1 MSLPINLQSNYPVL
15 AEQEREWQGLLREA
29 VERFSAESLKLAPF
43 GGWPALRAK
52 AADWVRADVSRT
64 FVCECGHHG
73 LLAAVMAAGLPGKTI
88 AVETLTYP
96 WFVRQIE
103 MLGCRVVPVAMDEQ
117 GMLPEGLRDLCAR
130 ERIDAVYLMP
140 SMHNPTGAVAGLARR
155 NAIVEVAREFDA
167 AILEDAAYSFLVE
180 EEPARYYELAPE
192 RAYYVE
198 SLSKRAAPGLRTGFL
213 VVPETVAENAE
224 MALRV
229 MGGSSTLLAS
239 LGCAMA
245 EDGRLAAVI
254 AAKRVEGKRRCA
266 KALEMLS
273 GFEVLAGP
281 ATSWHLW
288 VSRRAD
294 DARTDEEFEAA
305 CAERGVLV
313 TGARWFTAPGAQV
326 PHAAR
331 IGLGGETEWSWV
343 EEGLQLVVKVLEG
356 R

>member
-1 MSLPINLQSNYPVL
+1 MSSPINLQSNYPVL

-43 GGWPALRAK
+43 GGWPALRVK
-52 AADWVRADVSRT
+52 AAAWVRADASRT

-73 LLAAVMAAGLPGKTI
+73 LLAAMMAAGLPGKTI

-103 MLGCRVVPVAMDEQ
+103 MLGCRVVPIAMDEQ
-117 GMLPEGLRDLCAR
+117 GLLPEALRSTCEKENVA
-130 ERIDAVYLMP
+130 AVYLMP

-155 NAIVEVAREFDA
+155 NAMVEVAREFNA
-167 AILEDAAYSFLVE
+167 AIIEDAAYSFLVE
-180 EEPARYYELAPE
+180 DEPARYYELAPE

-213 VVPETVAENAE
+213 VVPESVAENAE

-245 EDGRLAAVI
+245 EDGRLATVI
-254 AAKRVEGKRRCA
+254 HAKRVEGRKRCA
-266 KALEMLS
+266 EALKMLAE
-273 GFEVLAGP
+273 FEVLAGP
-281 ATSWHLW
+281 DTSWHLW
-288 VSRRAD
+288 VTRRAED
-294 DARTDEEFEAA
+294 LRSDEEFEAA

-313 TGARWFTAPGAQV
+313 TGARWFTAPGAVV
-326 PHAAR
+326 PHAVR
-331 IGLGGETEWSWV
+331 IGLGGETEWSRV
-343 EEGLQLVVKVLEG
+343 EEGLQLVVDVL
-356 R
+356 RA